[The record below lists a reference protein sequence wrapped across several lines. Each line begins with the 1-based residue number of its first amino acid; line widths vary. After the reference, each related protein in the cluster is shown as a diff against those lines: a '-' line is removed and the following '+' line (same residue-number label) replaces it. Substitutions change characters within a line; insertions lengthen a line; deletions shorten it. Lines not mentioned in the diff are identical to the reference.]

1 LRLHTHKILLFCDV
15 SDGYTRVLS
24 EYHVHVLRYLRGG
37 TLENTIANGTCPD
50 SVTMKLVQ
58 KEIKW

>member
-37 TLENTIANGTCPD
+37 TLENTNGTCPG
-50 SVTMKLVQ
+50 SVTMELEQ